1 MKKLILTCLL
11 LLLFI
16 PSVFAQPISVNL
28 IDIDTYQT
36 TADQTT
42 LIDVRSK
49 NSRTNS
55 KMGVYGAMWID
66 PASGQAFQD
75 FVSTADKNKSY
86 TIFCSCIDDNYSIRA
101 AQMLT
106 KNGFQNVKVLKGG
119 WDAIKN
125 SGIELVPL
133 NLNTEGK

>member
-16 PSVFAQPISVNL
+16 PSVFAQPISVNF
-28 IDIDTYQT
+28 IDIDTYKT

-55 KMGVYGAMWID
+55 KMGVPGAIWID
-66 PASGQAFQD
+66 PASGQALQD
-75 FVSTADKNKSY
+75 FIAKSDKTKSY
-86 TIFCSCIDDNYSIRA
+86 TIFCSCVDDNYSIRA
-101 AQMLT
+101 AQLLI
-106 KNGFQNVKVLKGG
+106 KNGFQDVKVLKGG
-119 WDAIKN
+119 WDLIKN
-125 SGIELVPL
+125 SGIEIAPL
-133 NLNTEGK
+133 DLEGK